1 MKHKLL
7 IIILFSFLTGTISA
21 QSIIKN
27 NDSDSSI
34 VEQLDILM
42 STWYAKKAI
51 YHENSQTPVAEKEC
65 PYTHPDSVMIYRLQ
79 KLTDQTFFPMVFNDD
94 IRTFINMY
102 IRKSRQVSVML
113 GLAKYYFP
121 MFEQA
126 MDKYNCPLELKYLAI
141 IESALNP
148 IAVSKAGATGLWQFM
163 YGTGKMYG
171 LEVSTMVDY
180 RCDPYRSTDAAAR
193 HLKDLSDM
201 FWGDWVLALAA
212 YNCGPGNV
220 KKAIVRS
227 GGKTDFW
234 DIYQY
239 LPKETRGY
247 VPAFYGAWYV
257 MSYYDKYGIE
267 PAEMKF
273 GQVDTFLITD
283 KLHFE
288 QISSVLNIPVDEI
301 KALNPQYKR
310 NIIPP
315 SEDPMYLLLPVEY
328 TIAYEMNKDSIFR
341 YDVDKYFSK
350 PSISLGGN
358 EQIVSSNSGDYKL
371 QTKTHTIKS
380 GESLSIIARK
390 YKTTPAELA
399 KLNKIS
405 VGTTIHPGKKLIV
418 GYNKIPVAKPKPAPI
433 DSTLATPNTIASD
446 SLLKAETDI
455 IDVEN
460 ENKKT
465 ETSKGKEYI
474 TYQVTSGDTLTS
486 IARRYENVSVA
497 ELKRINQLES
507 DNLSVGQ
514 SIKIPVF

>member
-1 MKHKLL
+1 
-7 IIILFSFLTGTISA
+7 
-21 QSIIKN
+21 
-27 NDSDSSI
+27 
-34 VEQLDILM
+34 M
-42 STWYAKKAI
+42 STWYAKKAV
-51 YHENSQTPVAEKEC
+51 YHENSQAPVVEKEC

-79 KLTDQTFFPMVFNDD
+79 KLTDQTLFPMVFNED
-94 IRTFINMY
+94 IRSFINMY
-102 IRKSRQVSVML
+102 IRRSRQVSIML

-121 MFEQA
+121 MFEQT

-163 YGTGKMYG
+163 YATGKMYG
-171 LEVSTMVDY
+171 LEVTTMLDY

-193 HLKDLSDM
+193 HLKDLSNM

-267 PAEMKF
+267 PAEMQF

-315 SEDPMYLLLPVEY
+315 SEDPMYLLLPIEY
-328 TIAYEMNKDSIFR
+328 TIAYEMNKDSIYR
-341 YDVDKYFSK
+341 YNVDTYFSK
-350 PSISLGGN
+350 PSISTGGN

-371 QTKTHTIKS
+371 QPKIHTIKS
-380 GESLSIIARK
+380 GESLSVIAQK
-390 YKTTPAELA
+390 YKTTSAELA

-418 GYNKIPVAKPKPAPI
+418 GYNKIPVAKPKPATT
-433 DSTLATPNTIASD
+433 DSTLVTPNTTVSD
-446 SLLKAETDI
+446 SLLKAQTDTI
-455 IDVEN
+455 NVNNDI
-460 ENKKT
+460 KT
-465 ETSKGKEYI
+465 TNTAKEYI
-474 TYQVTSGDTLTS
+474 TYRITSGDTLAS

-507 DNLSVGQ
+507 DNLSIGQ